1 MVAQSK
7 VESLSVKNELLKKKV
22 SPLSDE
28 AKNTQDRLKALEKD
42 VNTEMAF
49 SKLKDKQIDD
59 AFLKIQKV
67 YPKEVEKF
75 KNSDEY
81 LDKLCN
87 YYMEG
92 FDLFRKYM
100 AKHHPDLDF
109 STLNMEVVKKEFLAD
124 SQSVEV
130 VGEGEDVAVTD
141 EALVDPST
149 SNPIQKI
156 LTFLFLIFEKKNLL
170 GSFVLCKF
178 TFCL

>member
-1 MVAQSK
+1 M
-7 VESLSVKNELLKKKV
+7 
-22 SPLSDE
+22 
-28 AKNTQDRLKALEKD
+28 EKD

-67 YPKEVEKF
+67 YPKAMEKF

-87 YYMEG
+87 YCMEG

-109 STLNMEVVKKEFLAD
+109 STLEWRWLRRN
-124 SQSVEV
+124 SW
-130 VGEGEDVAVTD
+130 
-141 EALVDPST
+141 
-149 SNPIQKI
+149 
-156 LTFLFLIFEKKNLL
+156 LIVNLL
-170 GSFVLCKF
+170 K
-178 TFCL
+178 